1 MVGAL
6 FGVRGQVRLH
16 HGGGG
21 YPPPSGFSGKVKLFK
36 HIHES
41 LKYNRFDTK
50 LSTGKYQLVLNYKT
64 SLPAVYMTGIYI
76 VFYALWHRRTVL
88 ETAPQWVLAMR

>member
-6 FGVRGQVRLH
+6 FGPRGQVTLH

-36 HIHES
+36 HIHNSTE
-41 LKYNRFDTK
+41 YNCFNAK
-50 LSTGKYQLVLNYKT
+50 PLTGKYQLVLNQKT

-88 ETAPQWVLAMR
+88 EVAPQWVLAMR

>member
-6 FGVRGQVRLH
+6 FGAGSRFVCATVGAVI
-16 HGGGG
+16 
-21 YPPPSGFSGKVKLFK
+21 PPSDFPVKVKLFK

-50 LSTGKYQLVLNYKT
+50 LLTGKYQLVLK
-64 SLPAVYMTGIYI
+64 
-76 VFYALWHRRTVL
+76 
-88 ETAPQWVLAMR
+88 

>member
-6 FGVRGQVRLH
+6 FGARGQVRLH

-21 YPPPSGFSGKVKLFK
+21 YPPSGFSSKVKLFK

-41 LKYNRFDTK
+41 LKCNRFDTK
-50 LSTGKYQLVLNYKT
+50 PLTGKYQLVLN
-64 SLPAVYMTGIYI
+64 
-76 VFYALWHRRTVL
+76 
-88 ETAPQWVLAMR
+88 

>member
-6 FGVRGQVRLH
+6 FGAWGQVTLH

-21 YPPPSGFSGKVKLFK
+21 YPPSGFSGKVKLFK

-41 LKYNRFDTK
+41 LKYNSFDTK
-50 LSTGKYQLVLNYKT
+50 LLTGKYQLVLN
-64 SLPAVYMTGIYI
+64 
-76 VFYALWHRRTVL
+76 
-88 ETAPQWVLAMR
+88 

>member
-6 FGVRGQVRLH
+6 FGARGQVTLH

-36 HIHES
+36 HIHNSTE
-41 LKYNRFDTK
+41 YNCFNAK
-50 LSTGKYQLVLNYKT
+50 PLTGKYQLVLN
-64 SLPAVYMTGIYI
+64 
-76 VFYALWHRRTVL
+76 
-88 ETAPQWVLAMR
+88 